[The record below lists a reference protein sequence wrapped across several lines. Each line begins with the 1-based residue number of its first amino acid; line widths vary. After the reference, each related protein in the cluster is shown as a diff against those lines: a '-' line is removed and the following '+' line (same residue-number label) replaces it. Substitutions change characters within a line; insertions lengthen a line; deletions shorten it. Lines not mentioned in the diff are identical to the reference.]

1 MESVNKF
8 QENPLVQK
16 NRMVFPLLMVI
27 GSLISGF
34 LTDKNRNKNSS
45 VFWLSLVVGHH
56 FNVYG
61 FKSRISTLVL
71 YFSD

>member
-34 LTDKNRNKNSS
+34 
-45 VFWLSLVVGHH
+45 
-56 FNVYG
+56 
-61 FKSRISTLVL
+61 
-71 YFSD
+71 